1 MTYRTVMHPNGRL
14 EKVLAR
20 TVDDSPIVDLSMLTD
35 DELKRECK
43 ESLALMVRH
52 AKGDLKAL
60 GAVRELLDRLEGKPI
75 ARTDINVRS
84 QAILVIEASGD

>member
-1 MTYRTVMHPNGRL
+1 MAT
-14 EKVLAR
+14 EKRIIEPLNQEVILAI
-20 TVDDSPIVDLSMLTD
+20 DAPIDLSTLTED
-35 DELKRECK
+35 DLKRECK